1 MCLFNTPKPK
11 AMMPPPAVT
20 PRVETDT
27 TLPVA
32 KQTDTKT
39 ADVSYGSSKKK
50 AGPAAAKK
58 EGAAGLKIPLNAGNT
73 AGAKTGGLNV

>member
-1 MCLFNTPKPK
+1 MCLFSTPKPK

-20 PRVETDT
+20 PRIETDT

-58 EGAAGLKIPLNAGNT
+58 EGAAGLKIPLNIGSES
-73 AGAKTGGLNV
+73 AKTGGLNV

>member
-58 EGAAGLKIPLNAGNT
+58 EGAAGLKIPLNIGSES
-73 AGAKTGGLNV
+73 AKTGGLNV

>member
-1 MCLFNTPKPK
+1 
-11 AMMPPPAVT
+11 MPPPAVK

-58 EGAAGLKIPLNAGNT
+58 EGAAGLKIPLNIDT
-73 AGAKTGGLNV
+73 AAAKTGGLNV

>member
-58 EGAAGLKIPLNAGNT
+58 EGAAGLKIPLNIG
-73 AGAKTGGLNV
+73 GESAKTGGLNV